1 MAEFCGI
8 MTSESN
14 NSLTAVILALLNK
27 KKMKQADLADLLN
40 TTGSNLSA
48 RLKAGSMKSSML
60 KKIGEILEADIIQLM
75 NRYEHGESLHSV
87 IEEQPIEILSQ
98 IELKLTP
105 EEVKQV
111 MINQQKSQ
119 EELQD
124 QFNQLVSQI
133 KTWIQHDQ
141 EKMRKQDEI
150 INMLMDERS
159 AYKSKSKK

>member
-1 MAEFCGI
+1 MTDFCSI

-75 NRYEHGESLHSV
+75 NRYEQGEPLQSV
-87 IEEQPIEILSQ
+87 IDEPYQEYLTQ

-119 EELQD
+119 EEIQE

-141 EKMRKQDEI
+141 EKMRQQQEI
-150 INMLMDERS
+150 INMLMEER
-159 AYKSKSKK
+159 AEYKIKGKK